1 MDIQQVQQLKQNIEN
16 ANNRLIAAKTQ
27 VEMAKK
33 RQHEILQEFNCNSY
47 EELQQLLNA
56 KEKEMQTLLE
66 SANAYYNSILP
77 IINEVES
84 LTQVL

>member
-1 MDIQQVQQLKQNIEN
+1 MDIQQVQQLKQNIDN

-33 RQHEILQEFNCNSY
+33 RQQEILQEFNCNSY

-56 KEKEMQTLLE
+56 KEIEMQKLID